1 MLVQYQNYN
10 EMMTVLSA
18 AAAVVTD
25 NHGDSQAVIMARSH
39 MHIVGIDL
47 IIKLPRLLL
56 ERY

>member
-1 MLVQYQNYN
+1 MQYQNYN

-18 AAAVVTD
+18 AATVVTD
-25 NHGDSQAVIMARSH
+25 NHGDSQAVIMARSY